1 MIIYHNPRCR
11 KSREALQIIQTLR
24 LEYQIIEYL
33 KNPLSEADLKDLIKK
48 LGVNADSLLR
58 KNEILFKEKYS
69 GKKIGEKEILKAIA
83 ENPILMERPIIVQ
96 GNKAVIGR
104 PPEKIMELV

>member
-83 ENPILMERPIIVQ
+83 ENPILMERPVIVQ

>member
-11 KSREALQIIQTLR
+11 KSREALQIIQNLR

-83 ENPILMERPIIVQ
+83 ENPILMERPVIVQ